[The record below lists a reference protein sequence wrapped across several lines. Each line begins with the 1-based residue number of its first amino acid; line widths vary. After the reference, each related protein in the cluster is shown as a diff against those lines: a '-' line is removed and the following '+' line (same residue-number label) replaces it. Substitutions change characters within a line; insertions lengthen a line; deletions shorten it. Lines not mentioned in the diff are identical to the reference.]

1 MSFTLMLLFQA
12 LLLFLLGA
20 YSMATPVPTTSGSG
34 GKAGLS
40 LLRRAPAGG
49 GMKSLFATKTKK
61 QAALLARTE
70 GYWWRTQSFLPGG
83 RDYVVYMDGKG
94 LVQPIFPE
102 TLNEEDYG
110 KAFPES
116 GSSHLMWSRIQSEKD
131 YMTSVHKKESAGLL
145 KSGLPDDKLKIMY
158 RSKQVIAELKLAGE
172 TKWKELDEVFKV
184 KKSES

>member
-12 LLLFLLGA
+12 LLLFLFGA

-49 GMKSLFATKTKK
+49 GSLFATRKQK

-70 GYWWRTQSFLPGG
+70 GYWWRTQSFLPEG

-94 LVQPIFPE
+94 LVQPIVPE

-131 YMTSVHKKESAGLL
+131 YMTSVRKKESAGLL
-145 KSGLPDDKLKIMY
+145 KGGLPNDKLKIMY
-158 RSKQVIAELKLAGE
+158 RNGKQVIAELKLAGE